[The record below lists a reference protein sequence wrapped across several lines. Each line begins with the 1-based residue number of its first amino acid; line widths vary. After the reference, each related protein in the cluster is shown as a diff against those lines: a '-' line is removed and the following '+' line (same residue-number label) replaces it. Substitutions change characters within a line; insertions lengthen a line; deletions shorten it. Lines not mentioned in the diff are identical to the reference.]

1 MLTDIGVF
9 REMSSSLRRSM
20 SPMQPGAPRQMQHRR
35 QDSYKRTQRHK
46 VEMQFMTRMWGQVMK
61 GGQSVEREVVIEAMK
76 IILNHY
82 IPNGK

>member
-1 MLTDIGVF
+1 
-9 REMSSSLRRSM
+9 
-20 SPMQPGAPRQMQHRR
+20 
-35 QDSYKRTQRHK
+35 
-46 VEMQFMTRMWGQVMK
+46 MTKMWGQVMK